1 MQEKIKKREELER
14 ERIWKQTE
22 YTNNIIFHG
31 LWQLESQ
38 VENMIKSYKS
48 QTEKNKCVKSTAQ
61 IPKRSLASSRRGKGN
76 I

>member
-1 MQEKIKKREELER
+1 MK
-14 ERIWKQTE
+14 TPE

-31 LWQLESQ
+31 LWQLQ

-61 IPKRSLASSRRGKGN
+61 IPKRSLASSRRG
-76 I
+76 